1 MNIKILLILVVII
14 IIAGVLYLA
23 AKGPTELISTNYIR
37 LAKIKRGFLVKTVTV
52 FGMAVPAF
60 QTNIITPF
68 SGRIECLYIENG
80 SKVKKGQKLIKLH
93 SEQEIEKYLLLKQKM
108 IDTKYLLEFTQKEY
122 DRMQR
127 LRRTGQFSL
136 KDMQTITTK
145 LKQLQESEQINK
157 KLLNLQQQKL
167 NSACIQAQIPGIVLF
182 ETDME
187 NGLFIQENQHILS
200 IVNKD
205 SVLIQAFIN
214 QDHGMKIY
222 LDQKV
227 TLQKFSTT
235 KEEQSPLIGYISYIA
250 PEIKKGLQKILI
262 QIEDQH
268 SIQFGTS
275 MQINIPI
282 YSASDQLI
290 VPIEAIRCDRG
301 DNFVYLIENG
311 AVRRKNVTIGVT
323 NHTEVEIEQ
332 TDGINEDA
340 QVVLS
345 HFDILHDGMK
355 LTAKEKHYND
365 KKNL

>member
-1 MNIKILLILVVII
+1 MNKKILLILVVILI
-14 IIAGVLYLA
+14 FAGVLYLA
-23 AKGPTELISTNYIR
+23 ANGSNELISSNSIR
-37 LAKIKRGFLVKTVTV
+37 LAKIKRDSLVKTVTV

-68 SGRIECLYIENG
+68 SGRVECLYIENG
-80 SKVKKGQKLIKLH
+80 SKVKIGQKLIRLH

-122 DRMQR
+122 DRIQG
-127 LRRTGQFSL
+127 LRRNGQFSL

-145 LKQLQESEQINK
+145 LRQLQESEQINK

-167 NSACIQAQIPGIVLF
+167 NSACIQAQIPGTVLF
-182 ETDME
+182 ETDLE

-205 SVLIQAFIN
+205 SIRIRAFIN

-235 KEEQSPLIGYISYIA
+235 KKEQSPLTGYISYIA

-262 QIEDQH
+262 RIEDQH
-268 SIQFGTS
+268 PIKFGTS

-290 VPIEAIRCDRG
+290 VPIEAIRCNNG
-301 DNFVYLIENG
+301 DNFLYLIENG
-311 AVRRKNVTIGVT
+311 IVRRKNVTIGES

-332 TDGINEDA
+332 TNDINEGTP
-340 QVVLS
+340 VVLS

-355 LTAKEKHYND
+355 LNAMEKYYND
-365 KKNL
+365 